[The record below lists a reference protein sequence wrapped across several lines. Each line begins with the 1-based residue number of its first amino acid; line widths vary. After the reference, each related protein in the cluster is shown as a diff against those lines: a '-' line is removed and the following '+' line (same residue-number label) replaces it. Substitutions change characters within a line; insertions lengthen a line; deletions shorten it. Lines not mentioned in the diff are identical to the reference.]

1 MHPYLVEEILIV
13 QPILD
18 MSLTHLA
25 IDEMTDA
32 CFLGID
38 ARKHACLEMKIETH
52 P

>member
-1 MHPYLVEEILIV
+1 MHSDLLEQILIV
-13 QPILD
+13 EPILD
-18 MSLTHLA
+18 MPLRHLA